1 MILDNLKEPD
11 KIKISL
17 YNELLKQLN
26 NDQFI
31 VPEVFLGKAIAD
43 LLVVNGDIHIYEIK
57 SKNDSLSRLEHQLIR
72 YKQCAN
78 KVTLVVD
85 QKFITKLDNLPIMD
99 NVGIILVDEKY
110 RLKNIQPSISSEI
123 EKQSYFAYWS
133 PIELRETLRGFP
145 GWYKLSS
152 YDACLKLEETLTKD
166 EVRRL
171 TLFRLREKYI
181 KEFIKRVELI
191 KSKKYADALKKRF
204 DENMNSLNITPLK
217 NIPYSVFR
225 DFGR

>member
-1 MILDNLKEPD
+1 MILDDLKEPD

-17 YNELLKQLN
+17 YKELLKQIN
-26 NDQFI
+26 NEQFI
-31 VPEVFLGKAIAD
+31 VPEVFIGKAVAD

-57 SKNDSLSRLEHQLIR
+57 SKNDSLSRLEHQLKR

-110 RLKNIQPSISSEI
+110 KLKNIKSAISSVI

-145 GWYKLSS
+145 DWYKLSS
-152 YDACLKLEETLTKD
+152 YDACLRLEETLTDD

-217 NIPYSVFR
+217 NIPYSIFR
-225 DFGR
+225 DF

>member
-26 NDQFI
+26 DDQFI

-110 RLKNIQPSISSEI
+110 RLKNI
-123 EKQSYFAYWS
+123 
-133 PIELRETLRGFP
+133 PI
-145 GWYKLSS
+145 
-152 YDACLKLEETLTKD
+152 
-166 EVRRL
+166 
-171 TLFRLREKYI
+171 
-181 KEFIKRVELI
+181 
-191 KSKKYADALKKRF
+191 
-204 DENMNSLNITPLK
+204 
-217 NIPYSVFR
+217 
-225 DFGR
+225 